1 MEAEPVEEVN
11 GSSGRMT
18 GLGYDSSQWPAFSE
32 EEVTSHEDV
41 LDNGAHLWNSKT
53 SVESKVFN
61 IEFDRNKFILFD

>member
-1 MEAEPVEEVN
+1 MVAEPVEEVN

-18 GLGYDSSQWPAFSE
+18 GLGYDSSQWPTFSE
-32 EEVTSHEDV
+32 EEVTSYKDV
-41 LDNGAHLWNSKT
+41 LDNGAHLCNAKT